1 MLCPVPRL
9 WLRRFALIAKNLS
22 LVTCCKIAD
31 TGQVLVGS
39 VNLRDDERL
48 DASAGARAVGG
59 GANTVLKFST
69 ENQVCILFAWGGQV

>member
-9 WLRRFALIAKNLS
+9 WLRRSDSKKSLS
-22 LVTCCKIAD
+22 GDLLQKKS
-31 TGQVLVGS
+31 QVLVGS
-39 VNLRDDERL
+39 VNLRDGERL